1 MKRNMVWVTPVFI
14 FILSVY
20 GCAFLGPSDDDVI
33 DAMEASIRSFQASMI
48 KENLELHE
56 TYANAVD
63 LAFIN
68 GDRSLLHNM
77 SVMLKDRRIFISG
90 ECIFAEYADT
100 ASEYHINGNI
110 AYHLN
115 FPKNFNPIGGSGK
128 VNGNITLTGGRI
140 ETLEYFIS
148 INDNGVFEEF
158 AVMANGKKIDMTRY
172 RNELNFI
179 KFMQPL
185 RLG

>member
-1 MKRNMVWVTPVFI
+1 MKRNMVWVAPAFI
-14 FILSVY
+14 FILSLY
-20 GCAFLGPSDDDVI
+20 GCAFLEPSDDDVLA
-33 DAMEASIRSFQASMI
+33 AMEASIRSFQASMI

-68 GDRSLLHNM
+68 SDRSLLHNM

-100 ASEYHINGNI
+100 VSEYHINGNI

-115 FPKNFNPIGGSGK
+115 FPRNFNPLGGFGK
-128 VNGNITLTGGRI
+128 VNGKITLKGGRI
-140 ETLEYFIS
+140 ETLEYLIR
-148 INDNGVFEEF
+148 INNNGVFEEF

-172 RNELNFI
+172 QSELNFI

-185 RLG
+185 RFG